1 MLSDKAMSRR
11 KQNEFTKNTSET
23 SNYIKNKNQ
32 KLDVIFKLRAKYELQ
47 KLKAYDD
54 AKNII
59 LNK

>member
-1 MLSDKAMSRR
+1 MSRR